1 MDTYELKIRR
11 TEHLNKLNSQIMSV
25 REELGFNHEL
35 LDIISSTSLSE
46 EEKFEELSLKIFSR
60 MDELQGKCE
69 SLERV
74 RKAWE

>member
-11 TEHLNKLNSQIMSV
+11 TEHLNKLNSLIMSV
-25 REELGFNHEL
+25 REELSFNHEL

-60 MDELQGKCE
+60 MDELQSKCD